1 MRISTKMMFDS
12 GAQNQLSLQADL
24 YKLQNQLSTGRKIL
38 TPADDPVAAAQALVV
53 SQRQSINQQ
62 FMDNQGAA
70 ESLLAEQESRLAS
83 ISDLLVAVKERLVQA
98 GNGSY
103 SDGDR
108 KILAAEIRERY
119 DELLG
124 LANSTDSMG
133 NYVFSGSRGNTR
145 PFDVS
150 GSPGARTITYSGDD
164 GRRQLQV
171 SSRRIMDVSESGK
184 DVFMRI
190 SEGNGVFEFSA
201 GSNNTGTGSLGTS
214 SVVTGFDGN
223 TYLLQFST
231 PTIYSVTTT
240 TPGSPPTSVTSTPQT
255 FTSGDSISLGGGG
268 ISISIGGSPAA
279 GDQFTVEPARNQDI
293 FSSLDQLIKTL
304 ETPAAGSPT
313 AQAAMRNT
321 LTNIDSNLNNALD
334 HIVSRQTSI
343 GARRVELEA
352 LSSFAGDLD
361 TQYQSDLSKLQD
373 LDYTKAISEMANRK
387 IALEAAQAS
396 FAKVSQM
403 SLFSY
408 L

>member
-231 PTIYSVTTT
+231 PTSYSVTTT